1 MAGGSKANLNPA
13 VWLHRLSSQLL
24 LRGHMHQVDE
34 MVRTEVREPPT
45 ESAASHAYPMRSGA
59 SFLFVLF
66 CFVSFAQNEQSNYP
80 CSFNDC
86 WGLYLLALL

>member
-45 ESAASHAYPMRSGA
+45 ESAASHAYPMCSGA
-59 SFLFVLF
+59 SFFCLF
-66 CFVSFAQNEQSNYP
+66 CFV
-80 CSFNDC
+80 
-86 WGLYLLALL
+86 LLVLLKMNKVIIHVHLMTVGAYIF